1 MPLVGTVVLPLI
13 LKIWLLGASA
23 DRECRRREAWHGRAT
38 VWHGSAISGSLLECT
53 ILALFC
59 SKSFRFITGPKPGPV
74 FSQTTQMSTKINEN
88 TKSFRINGAYL
99 TFKRCINSYTSN
111 IPTLELCLSSSK
123 LKSTKLSKWQS
134 SQLAFHKHKQI
145 TRVKTIKECSI

>member
-1 MPLVGTVVLPLI
+1 MHHFRSIFLQKPPFQ
-13 LKIWLLGASA
+13 
-23 DRECRRREAWHGRAT
+23 HRA
-38 VWHGSAISGSLLECT
+38 E
-53 ILALFC
+53 
-59 SKSFRFITGPKPGPV
+59 PGPV
-74 FSQTTQMSTKINEN
+74 FSQTKMSTKINEN

-111 IPTLELCLSSSK
+111 IPTLELCLSSRK

-145 TRVKTIKECSI
+145 TWVKTIKECSI